1 MYEAAQWFDQILHR
15 RPWLAGERFSVADIT
30 AFCALEFAKL
40 MKFKPGAEGFSALQ
54 DWRDRVAER
63 PSAQA

>member
-1 MYEAAQWFDQILHR
+1 MSQATYGQPSYGMTR
-15 RPWLAGERFSVADIT
+15 RLVGLSFEEGVAR
-30 AFCALEFAKL
+30 AREQFAKL